1 MQQPAA
7 TPIAA
12 GCCTFAPGLRR
23 FISASPLALVTAS
36 SLLSAA
42 DVPGALEAGAP
53 HHSADFPDLL
63 ASVRQFLHD
72 RVRPLEPRLV
82 HGEFQDL
89 LPELSALRAEVK
101 ARGLWAPFL
110 PRTLG
115 GRGLTL
121 AEYAEVSAV
130 LGESPVGHYVFNCQ
144 APDVGNME
152 LLHAHG
158 TPAQQDRWLRP
169 LVEGTVRSCF
179 SMTEPD
185 YPGSNPVWMGTQA
198 VRDGDQYVI
207 TGHKWFTSSADGAA
221 FAVVMA
227 VTDPAAAPH
236 RRASMFLVPMDTPG
250 ITLVRNISIMGDVG
264 SDWASHAELRYR
276 DVRVPVTDRLGA
288 EGAGFALAQERLGP
302 GRIHHCM
309 RWIGICERAFDL
321 MCTRAA
327 TRELA
332 PGRPLGSSDTVQSWI
347 ADSRAEIDAARLY
360 VLDTARRID
369 AEGASAARDA
379 ISAIKFFVAG
389 VLQRVLDRA
398 IQTHGA
404 LGVTDDTPLAYWYRH
419 ERGARIYDGADE
431 VHKASLAR
439 RILKRYGM
447 ESRG

>member
-1 MQQPAA
+1 M
-7 TPIAA
+7 T
-12 GCCTFAPGLRR
+12 AP
-23 FISASPLALVTAS
+23 T
-36 SLLSAA
+36 LLTAA
-42 DVPGALEAGAP
+42 DANAGHRSDGHRSDGHTPA
-53 HHSADFPDLL
+53 SDLAGLL
-63 ASVRQFLHD
+63 ADVRAFLRD
-72 RVRPLEPRLV
+72 RVRPIEPALLQ
-82 HGEFQDL
+82 HEFRDV
-89 LPELSALRAEVK
+89 LPQLTALRSEAR

-110 PRTLG
+110 PHALG

-121 AEYAEVSAV
+121 SEYAEVSAV
-130 LGESPVGHYVFNCQ
+130 LGETPLGPYVLNCQ

-152 LLHAHG
+152 LLHKHG
-158 TPAQQDRWLRP
+158 TGAQQDRWLRP
-169 LVEGTVRSCF
+169 LVAGDIRSCF
-179 SMTEPD
+179 SMTEPE
-185 YPGSNPVWMGTQA
+185 YPGSNPVWMGTSA
-198 VRDGDQYVI
+198 VRDGDEYVI

-221 FAVVMA
+221 LAVVMA
-227 VTDPAAAPH
+227 VTDPDAAPH
-236 RRASMFLVPMDTPG
+236 RRASMFLVPLDAPG
-250 ITLVRNISIMGDVG
+250 LTLVRNVRIMGEAG
-264 SDWASHAELRYR
+264 SDWASHAELRY
-276 DVRVPVTDRLGA
+276 DGVRVPAANRLGA

-309 RWIGICERAFDL
+309 RWIGTCERAFDL
-321 MCTRAA
+321 MCARAA

-332 PGRPLGSSDTVQSWI
+332 PGRPLGLSDTVQGWI

-369 AEGASAARDA
+369 TEGASAARDA

-419 ERGARIYDGADE
+419 ERAARIYDGADE